1 MSKTYIAVK
10 KNKTTSYEYEKAFNT
25 SAHYIKVK
33 LLLISFIDENGIYI
47 VYSPHLDLS
56 GYGKNEK
63 EAQESFDINLE
74 EFIDY
79 TIKKKTLSNVLKKL
93 GWQVKKEYHK
103 LPQKVLS
110 PSIQDL
116 LNRDYVAE
124 IMDKYSTTTTHK
136 EIEIPDVIL

>member
-10 KNKTTSYEYEKAFNT
+10 KDKTTSYEYEKAFNT

-103 LPQKVLS
+103 LPKKGICLAS
-110 PSIQDL
+110 K
-116 LNRDYVAE
+116 NN
-124 IMDKYSTTTTHK
+124 
-136 EIEIPDVIL
+136 